1 MTDNNHDEKRQFSR
15 IPLDAVAHIN
25 DKQGGLFVNCVVVDV
40 SLNGLLL
47 IKPEPWQGQIGEA
60 YDIDLVIEQAPL
72 VIKMSSSVAHIDNG
86 QIGFKCKQ
94 VNLDGLT
101 YLKRLVL
108 LNQGDEAL
116 LHRELSALIRQ

>member
-15 IPLDAVAHIN
+15 IPFDAVAHIN
-25 DKQGGLFVNCVVVDV
+25 DQQGGLFVNCAVLDV

-47 IKPEPWQGQIGEA
+47 IKPEYWQGQIGEDYA
-60 YDIDLVIEQAPL
+60 IDLVIEQAQL

-86 QIGFKCKQ
+86 QIGFKCTQ
-94 VNLDGLT
+94 LDLDSLT
-101 YLKRLVL
+101 HLKRLVL

>member
-15 IPLDAVAHIN
+15 IPFDAVAHIN
-25 DKQGGLFVNCVVVDV
+25 DQQGVLFVNCAVLDV

-47 IKPEPWQGQIGEA
+47 IKPESWQGKIGEDYA
-60 YDIDLVIEQAPL
+60 IDLVIEQAQL
-72 VIKMSSSVAHIDNG
+72 IIKMSSSVAHIDNG
-86 QIGFKCKQ
+86 QIGFKCTQ
-94 VNLDGLT
+94 LDIDSLAH
-101 YLKRLVL
+101 LKRLVL

>member
-15 IPLDAVAHIN
+15 IPFDACAHIN
-25 DKQGGLFVNCVVVDV
+25 DKKGGLFINCAVLDV

-47 IKPEPWQGQIGEA
+47 VKPESWQGQIGED
-60 YDIDLVIEQAPL
+60 YDIELVFEQAQL

-86 QIGFKCKQ
+86 KIGFECTQ
-94 VNLDGLT
+94 LDLDSLVH
-101 YLKRLVL
+101 LKRLVL

>member
-15 IPLDAVAHIN
+15 IPFDAVAHLN
-25 DKQGGLFVNCVVVDV
+25 DKQGGLFVNCAVVDV

-47 IKPEPWQGQIGEA
+47 VKPESWQGQIGEA
-60 YDIDLVIEQAPL
+60 YDIDLVIEQAQL

-86 QIGFKCKQ
+86 QIGFQCTQ

-108 LNQGDEAL
+108 LNRGNEAL